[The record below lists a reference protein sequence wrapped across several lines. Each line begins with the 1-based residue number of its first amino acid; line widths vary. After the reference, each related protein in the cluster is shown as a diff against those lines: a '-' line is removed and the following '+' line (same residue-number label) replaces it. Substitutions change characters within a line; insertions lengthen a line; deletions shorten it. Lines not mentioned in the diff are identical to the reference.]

1 MYYIYVYID
10 VYIYIYK
17 EISTSNCQ
25 KLKLDNTTKRFIAFS
40 LKLYVDTNFQLLQL
54 SVLS

>member
-1 MYYIYVYID
+1 MYI
-10 VYIYIYK
+10 YIYIYK

-40 LKLYVDTNFQLLQL
+40 VKSLHENMLHD
-54 SVLS
+54 